1 MSKILEPIE
10 RSRIADRVRDALAKY
25 QPRSYQ
31 ISVDEVGISQ
41 DDDWYHV
48 LVTTPNHQ
56 RDRDFYDAL
65 AMAEADLEKSAN
77 GSSHYLL
84 VPVLG

>member
-1 MSKILEPIE
+1 MNLALSETE
-10 RSRIADRVRDALAKY
+10 RKSIADRVRSTLAKY

-31 ISVDEVGISQ
+31 IAVNDTAIMKE
-41 DDDWYHV
+41 DDWYHV
-48 LVTTPNHQ
+48 LVTTPNHE

-65 AMAEADLEKSAN
+65 AKTERDLEGQDEGKV
-77 GSSHYLL
+77 HYLL